1 MRALMTTLSSLPQLP
16 RIPMRVAVVV
26 KILQASFSAFDLS
39 RISDLF
45 HHRVVSLIMIRFPVV
60 RSTNVYYFVRV
71 LSRFYV
77 KLMGNSR
84 ELGRTVPRR
93 S

>member
-1 MRALMTTLSSLPQLP
+1 
-16 RIPMRVAVVV
+16 MRVAVVV

-39 RISDLF
+39 RISNLF
-45 HHRVVSLIMIRFPVV
+45 GRRVVSLIMIRFPVV

-77 KLMGNSR
+77 KLIGNSR